1 MIDRLIAMTFI
12 ISVLMVLYF
21 IIMAT
26 LNVRENIEKNRRRN
40 REYRDQKQFERFQNR
55 ETK

>member
-12 ISVLMVLYF
+12 ISILMVLYF

-26 LNVRENIEKNRRRN
+26 LNVRENIAKNRRIN